1 MFYKDHPG
9 SSVDIDCKSVRV
21 KKRENSWESRL
32 IIQVKHDGGFDGGGS
47 RNGEE
52 RSDSGCVSK
61 METTWYTSKLDEGC

>member
-1 MFYKDHPG
+1 M
-9 SSVDIDCKSVRV
+9 DIDCKSVRV
-21 KKRENSWESRL
+21 KKRENSWQSRL

-61 METTWYTSKLDEGC
+61 METT